1 MQDPSQAK
9 GKAPE
14 SNAVSDVNTS
24 PAAAGC
30 DRDDFIRS
38 VTRLLPV
45 PAVPAIHLYTADEA
59 TTLWEQTEEELGR
72 TGLPPPFW
80 AFPWA
85 GGQALARY
93 LAAHPATVRG
103 RTVLDVASGSGLVA
117 IAAARAGAAHVWA
130 NDIDPFAQAAVRLNA
145 AVNQVGVEPLPGD
158 RVGTDEGWDV
168 VLAGDVSYERDMAER
183 LLGWFEALRRRGALV
198 LIGDPGRSY
207 LPRQRLVEVAAY
219 DVAVPRALEDADV
232 KRAGVWRLLP
242 PR

>member
-1 MQDPSQAK
+1 MQERPQAK
-9 GKAPE
+9 AKRLECNAPT
-14 SNAVSDVNTS
+14 SFQADSDDQDRAREAFVR
-24 PAAAGC
+24 AA
-30 DRDDFIRS
+30 
-38 VTRLLPV
+38 TRLLPV
-45 PAVPAIHLYTADEA
+45 PAVPAIRLYTADEA
-59 TTLWEQTEEELGR
+59 TELWEKTEDELGR

-93 LAAHPATVRG
+93 LAEHPTIVRG

-117 IAAARAGAAHVWA
+117 IAAARAGAAQVWA
-130 NDIDPFAQAAVRLNA
+130 NDIDPFAAAATRLNA
-145 AVNQVGVEPLPGD
+145 DANGVRVDALPGD
-158 RVGTDEGWDV
+158 HVGSDGNWDV

-207 LPRQRLVEVAAY
+207 LPRHRLTELAAY
-219 DVAVPRALEDADV
+219 DVPVPRALEDADV
-232 KRAGVWRLLP
+232 KRAAVWRLLP